1 MTGILRIVELED
13 ASALPILEGLR
24 LEYDRR
30 YGASG
35 GELSAHADADFG
47 PPDGVF
53 LVVEERGRT
62 VAGGGLRR
70 WDADTAEIKRMW
82 TAPAHRRRGHARAV
96 LRALERSARKRGYA
110 SVRLQSGTEQPE
122 ALALYEQEGFARIAA
137 YGPYRDDP
145 RCVCLE
151 KRL

>member
-1 MTGILRIVELED
+1 MTRILRIVELAD
-13 ASALPILEGLR
+13 PSALPLLEGLR

-30 YGASG
+30 YGVSA
-35 GELSAHADADFG
+35 ELSAYSDADFG

-62 VAGGGLRR
+62 VAGGGIRR
-70 WDADTAEIKRMW
+70 WDAGTAEVKRMW
-82 TAPAHRRRGHARAV
+82 TAPAHRRRGHGRWV
-96 LRALERSARKRGYA
+96 LRALERSARRRGYA
-110 SVRLQSGTEQPE
+110 RVHLQSGTEQPE
-122 ALALYEQEGFARIAA
+122 ALALYEEEGYSRIAS

-145 RCVCLE
+145 RCVCFE

>member
-1 MTGILRIVELED
+1 MTGILRLVELED
-13 ASALPILEGLR
+13 PSAAALLEGLR

-35 GELSAHADADFG
+35 ELSAYAEADFAS
-47 PPDGVF
+47 PDGVF
-53 LVVEERGRT
+53 LVVEEYGRT

-70 WDADTAEIKRMW
+70 WDAGTAEVKRMW
-82 TAPAHRRRGHARAV
+82 TAPAHRRRGHARSV
-96 LRALERSARKRGYA
+96 LRALERAARKRGYA

-122 ALALYEQEGFARIAA
+122 APALYEQEGFERIAP
-137 YGPYRDDP
+137 YGPYREDP
-145 RCVCLE
+145 RCVCFE